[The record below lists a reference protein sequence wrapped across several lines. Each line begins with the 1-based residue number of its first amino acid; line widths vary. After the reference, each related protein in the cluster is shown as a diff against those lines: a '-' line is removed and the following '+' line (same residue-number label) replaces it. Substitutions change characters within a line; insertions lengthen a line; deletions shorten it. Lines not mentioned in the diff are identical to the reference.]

1 MTRGLKR
8 SPSTALALVTLVAI
22 VAPTAP
28 AHALEVYRWIEGA
41 TVVYSDQPPPAGVVL
56 TSLPGREPVPV
67 VTAPDAPPA
76 DAPPIEAAPAQT
88 SAVSPPPEPD
98 VVVRAGPAT
107 VDEILELSGMRPQL
121 PGIARALGAEYLPP
135 VGQLSEHDTALVGR
149 VVARHFVPERLYAV
163 IRDDF
168 RHRVDQTQLDAMAV
182 WFRSPIGRR
191 VTALEIAAAGPEAA
205 AKIDA
210 FAAGLKTSPAPASRL
225 ELMQRLDW
233 VTGTSHET
241 TELGLSIAGSV
252 VRAAAAAAPPE
263 RRTRAGLVERRLE
276 EMRGQMAAV
285 NGQNVLAQML
295 YVYGPLSDA
304 ELKEY
309 VDFLA
314 SPPGRA
320 YGRSAH
326 GALLR
331 VVREVADRTALE
343 VLRAVPPQRWMSAQK
358 SAGATAAR

>member
-1 MTRGLKR
+1 MRRLLALLGVAAVA
-8 SPSTALALVTLVAI
+8 ALAT
-22 VAPTAP
+22 PT
-28 AHALEVYRWIEGA
+28 HALEVYRWIEGA
-41 TVVYSDQPPPAGVVL
+41 TVVYSDQPPPTGVVL
-56 TSLPGREPVPV
+56 TSLPGREPLPV

-76 DAPPIEAAPAQT
+76 DPVPVEAAPAVT
-88 SAVSPPPEPD
+88 AAVPPPPEPD

-121 PGIARALGAEYLPP
+121 PGIVRALGTEYLPRP
-135 VGQLSEHDTALVGR
+135 GQLSEHDAALIGQ
-149 VVARHFVPERLYAV
+149 VVARHFAAERLYAV

-168 RHRVDQTQLDAMAV
+168 RRRVDQKQLDTMAV

-191 VTALEIAAAGPEAA
+191 VTALEITASRPEAA
-205 AKIDA
+205 PKIAA

-225 ELMQRLDW
+225 ELVQRLDW

-252 VRAAAAAAPPE
+252 VRAAAAAAPAE
-263 RRTRAGLVERRLE
+263 RRTRAGLVERRVE
-276 EMRGQMAAV
+276 EMRGQMAAPI
-285 NGQNVLAQML
+285 GQNILAQML

-320 YGRSAH
+320 YGRTAH
-326 GALLR
+326 SVLLR
-331 VVREVADRTALE
+331 VVREAADRTALE
-343 VLRAVPPQRWMSAQK
+343 VLRAVPPQRWVSAQK
-358 SAGATAAR
+358 AAGATAER

>member
-1 MTRGLKR
+1 MMRGLKQ
-8 SPSTALALVTLVAI
+8 ALATTLTLVTLVALATP
-22 VAPTAP
+22 V
-28 AHALEVYRWIEGA
+28 HALEVYRWIEGT
-41 TVVYSDQPPPAGVVL
+41 TVVYSDQPPPTGGVVL
-56 TSLPGREPVPV
+56 TSLPGRVPLPV

-76 DAPPIEAAPAQT
+76 DAPPVEAAPAAT
-88 SAVSPPPEPD
+88 AAVPPPAEPD
-98 VVVRAGPAT
+98 IVVRGGPAT

-121 PGIARALGAEYLPP
+121 PGLVRALGAEYLPP
-135 VGQLSEHDTALVGR
+135 AGQLSAHDTALIGQ
-149 VVARHFVPERLYAV
+149 VVARHFVPERLYVV

-168 RHRVDQTQLDAMAV
+168 RRRVDHKQLDAMAV

-191 VTALEIAAAGPEAA
+191 ITTLEIAASRPEVAP
-205 AKIDA
+205 KIAA

-225 ELMQRLDW
+225 ELVQRLDW
-233 VTGTSHET
+233 VTGTSDET

-252 VRAAAAAAPPE
+252 VRAAAAAAPAE

-276 EMRGQMAAV
+276 EMRGQMAAL

-320 YGRSAH
+320 YGQTAH
-326 GALLR
+326 SALLR

-343 VLRAVPPQRWMSAQK
+343 VLRAVPPQRWVSAQK
-358 SAGATAAR
+358 AAGATAAR

>member
-1 MTRGLKR
+1 MRRLLALLGLAAVA
-8 SPSTALALVTLVAI
+8 ALAT
-22 VAPTAP
+22 P

-41 TVVYSDQPPPAGVVL
+41 TVVYSDQPPPTGVVL
-56 TSLPGREPVPV
+56 TSLPGRQPLPV
-67 VTAPDAPPA
+67 VTAPDAPRA
-76 DAPPIEAAPAQT
+76 DAPPVEAAPAET
-88 SAVSPPPEPD
+88 AAVPPPPGPD
-98 VVVRAGPAT
+98 VIVRAGPAT

-121 PGIARALGAEYLPP
+121 PGLVRALGAEYRPP
-135 VGQLSEHDTALVGR
+135 AGQLSEHDTALIGQ
-149 VVARHFVPERLYAV
+149 VVARHFAPERLYAV

-168 RHRVDQTQLDAMAV
+168 RRRVDQTGLDAMAV

-191 VTALEIAAAGPEAA
+191 ITALEIAASKPEVAP
-205 AKIDA
+205 KIEA

-225 ELMQRLDW
+225 ELVQRLDW
-233 VTGTSHET
+233 VTGASHET

-252 VRAAAAAAPPE
+252 ARAAAATAPAE
-263 RRTRAGLVERRLE
+263 RRTRAGLVERRVE
-276 EMRGQMAAV
+276 EMRGQMAALI
-285 NGQNVLAQML
+285 GQNVLAQML

-320 YGRSAH
+320 YGRAAQS
-326 GALLR
+326 ALLR

-343 VLRAVPPQRWMSAQK
+343 VLRAVPPQRWVSAQQA
-358 SAGATAAR
+358 AGATGPR

>member
-1 MTRGLKR
+1 MRRLLALLGIAAVA
-8 SPSTALALVTLVAI
+8 ALAT
-22 VAPTAP
+22 P

-41 TVVYSDQPPPAGVVL
+41 TVVYSDQPPPSGGVVL
-56 TSLPGREPVPV
+56 TSLPGREPLPV

-76 DAPPIEAAPAQT
+76 DAPPVEAAPAET
-88 SAVSPPPEPD
+88 AAVPPPPEPD
-98 VVVRAGPAT
+98 VIVRAGPAT

-121 PGIARALGAEYLPP
+121 PGIVRALGAEYLPP
-135 VGQLSEHDTALVGR
+135 AGQLSEHDTALIGQ

-168 RHRVDQTQLDAMAV
+168 RRRVDQQGLDAMAV

-191 VTALEIAAAGPEAA
+191 ITALEIAASRPEVAP
-205 AKIDA
+205 KIGA

-225 ELMQRLDW
+225 ELVQRLDW
-233 VTGTSHET
+233 VTGTSHEA

-252 VRAAAAAAPPE
+252 ARAAAASAPAE
-263 RRTRAGLVERRLE
+263 RRARVGLVERRVE
-276 EMRGQMAAV
+276 EMRGQMAALV
-285 NGQNVLAQML
+285 GQNVLAQML
-295 YVYGPLSDA
+295 YIYGPLSDA

-320 YGRSAH
+320 YGRTAH
-326 GALLR
+326 NALLH

-343 VLRAVPPQRWMSAQK
+343 VLRAVPPQRWVSAQK
-358 SAGATAAR
+358 AAGATAPR